1 MKVLF
6 IGLGGI
12 GQRHLRNLLFL
23 TNNKI
28 DLYAWRVKKNRKEIT
43 NSLTLEK
50 SSNIEKKYNIKIFS
64 SLNKALKIKPS
75 ITFICNPSSMHI
87 KPAILAVK
95 SGSHV
100 FIEKPLSNS
109 VNGIK
114 ELIKE
119 SKKRKKVVYVGF
131 QLRFNPVIKKLKETI
146 EKEEIGNILGVRSEV
161 AEFMPG
167 FHKYE
172 NYQNSYASKKHLGG
186 GVILTQIHEIDYLQ
200 WIFGI
205 PKRVF
210 ALGGKYS
217 NLKINVEDCAN
228 ILIESRLKKKDIPI
242 SIYMDYLQKDVRRIC
257 YVYGSEGRIEADLK
271 NLTLKI
277 IKEKNKKKQFQWKN
291 FNRNEQFI
299 EQLKHFLNVIKTK
312 EKPLV
317 DLREGTKS
325 LEIALAAKK
334 SLVTKKIKTII
345 YS

>member
-12 GQRHLRNLLFL
+12 GQRHLRNLLSL
-23 TNNKI
+23 SKNK
-28 DLYAWRVKKNRKEIT
+28 LEVYAWRVKNNNREIT
-43 NSLTLEK
+43 NTLSQEK
-50 SSNIEKKYNIKIFS
+50 SSNIEKKYNIKVFN

-100 FIEKPLSNS
+100 FIEKPLSNTID
-109 VNGIK
+109 GIK
-114 ELIKE
+114 ELVKE
-119 SKKRKKVVYVGF
+119 SEKRKKLVYVGF
-131 QLRFNPVIKKLKETI
+131 QLRFNPVINKLKEI
-146 EKEEIGNILGVRSEV
+146 VEKKEIGNILGVRAEV
-161 AEFMPG
+161 AEYMPG

-172 NYQNSYASKKHLGG
+172 DYKNSYASKKNLGG

-200 WIFGI
+200 WIFGV

-217 NLKINVEDCAN
+217 RLEINVEDCAS
-228 ILIESRLKKKDIPI
+228 ILIESRLKKIDIPI
-242 SIYMDYLQKDVRRIC
+242 SIYMDYLQKDPRRTC
-257 YVYGSEGRIEADLK
+257 YVYGSDGRIEADLK
-271 NLTLKI
+271 NLTLTI
-277 IKEKNKKKQFQWKN
+277 IKDTNKVKKFQWKN
-291 FNRNEQFI
+291 FDRNEQFI
-299 EQLKHFLNVIKTK
+299 EQLKHFLKAIKKK

-317 DLREGTKS
+317 DIKEGLKS
-325 LEIALAAKK
+325 LDIAIAIKK
-334 SLVTKKIKTII
+334 SLKNKKIKKIN